1 MKILKRDEFKQ
12 LLEDN
17 PGKKFVFFEYE
28 SDVFKSQ
35 IHITEGDT
43 KYPTFGA
50 WAPSPCDT
58 GFSDN
63 EWEDY
68 YDWNLNEYD
77 TDDMFAVLEE
87 SELNFLE
94 RIIAEANV

>member
-12 LLEDN
+12 LLENN
-17 PGKKFVFFEYE
+17 PGKKFIFFEYE
-28 SDVFKSQ
+28 PDVFKSQ
-35 IHITEGDT
+35 MHITEGDP

-50 WAPSPCDT
+50 WAPCPCGT
-58 GFSDN
+58 GFSNN

-68 YDWNLNEYD
+68 YDWNLNEYNAN
-77 TDDMFAVLEE
+77 DMFAVLEE

-94 RIIAEANV
+94 QIIADANL